1 MSGIRLFLTIFLLIF
16 NTFIGREKIEMSE
29 AWKIVSLLVG
39 ILPLLVYIGFFYGI
53 ETELKK
59 RGEKDEKGILIH
71 MILWY
76 ALVACFAHIAGGNDN
91 NLVIG
96 LIFLADLSR
105 SLWRPAVWQHTWKK
119 PDIFWKNIRSGSRME
134 NARGLLFL

>member
-76 ALVACFAHIAGGNDN
+76 ALVACFTY
-91 NLVIG
+91 
-96 LIFLADLSR
+96 R
-105 SLWRPAVWQHTWKK
+105 WRK
-119 PDIFWKNIRSGSRME
+119 
-134 NARGLLFL
+134 